1 MKKCVFAGTF
11 DPVTKGHEEI
21 IAKCSSL
28 FDEVIVAICVNVNKT
43 TMFSVEKRLDF
54 LRATCAKY
62 PNVKVLFHEGL
73 LVDLLKAEGAIYNV
87 RGLRNGRDYEYENEM
102 NFVNSEL
109 MPEIVTIYI
118 PCSDPNVQIS
128 SSVVR
133 ELLKFGKNADRYVPD
148 EIKGKLSDEI
158 KGKLSA
164 ETKGKLSADIKS

>member
-21 IAKCSSL
+21 ISKCSEL

-43 TMFSVEKRLDF
+43 TMFSVEKRLEF
-54 LRATCAKY
+54 LKKTCEKY
-62 PNVKVLFHEGL
+62 KNVKVMYHEGL
-73 LVDLLKAEGAIYNV
+73 LVDLLLKEGAKYNV

-118 PCSDPNVQIS
+118 PCSDLNVQVS

-133 ELLKFGKNADRYVPD
+133 ELLKFGRHADRYVPD
-148 EIKGKLSDEI
+148 EIAGL
-158 KGKLSA
+158 L
-164 ETKGKLSADIKS
+164 